1 MKLQVLTTASM
12 WMAVSW
18 DVTQYSLVDIY
29 RRFSGSYCR
38 LQLPCWERDS
48 TLFWDGGQYLPDWMA
63 PHPRRQVLSVRSEIH
78 EEIRERETNS
88 EMLFAI

>member
-1 MKLQVLTTASM
+1 
-12 WMAVSW
+12 
-18 DVTQYSLVDIY
+18 
-29 RRFSGSYCR
+29 
-38 LQLPCWERDS
+38 
-48 TLFWDGGQYLPDWMA
+48 MA